1 MIIDREMGRHRLLGA
16 RDAPALAFAANRNNP
31 YFYFVYGLLGVTLPI
46 WIGLEQN
53 SLELFWWLFA
63 VFGSLGLVLIYLAA
77 VRVRRWHRARAAVR
91 AYLAEQGGSFPDEL
105 RWYS

>member
-1 MIIDREMGRHRLLGA
+1 MGKNRLLGA
-16 RDAPALAFAANRNNP
+16 RDAPALAFAANRNSP
-31 YFYFVYGLLGVTLPI
+31 YFYFVYGLLGLTLPI

-63 VFGSLGLVLIYLAA
+63 AFGSLGLVLIYLAA

-91 AYLAEQGGSFPDEL
+91 AYLAEHGGSFPDEL